1 MKCIKIISAL
11 LIVFSGTGSIAQQLG
26 SGHEKLRKDLTQ
38 IIMPFK
44 GKVGIVIVSIED
56 SAVIA
61 INNNHH
67 YPMLS
72 VYKFPLALAVLDRVD
87 KGTISLQQKIKITT
101 EDLKANTWSPLRT
114 KYPEGNIEM
123 SIAELLDYTVSQ
135 SDNNTCDILF
145 RFLGGTMQVNNYIH
159 GLGISQ
165 ISIAA
170 TEEEMS
176 KSWDVQY
183 TNWTEPLAMAKLLE
197 GFYHGAYLSDSST
210 RFLMKL
216 MVESSNSANRLKKY
230 LPKHVVLA
238 HKTGTSNTNKAGM
251 AAAVNDV
258 GIVTLPDG
266 RHLAITVFV
275 SDSYEKFETNE
286 AIIADISKTTLNY
299 FMGR

>member
-1 MKCIKIISAL
+1 MKGIKMILAL
-11 LIVFSGTGSIAQQLG
+11 LLIFCGPQAIAQKIV
-26 SGHEKLRKDLTQ
+26 SDHEKLKKDLTK
-38 IIMPFK
+38 IIKPYK
-44 GKVGIVIVSIED
+44 AKTGIVIISMED
-56 SAVIA
+56 SAVIV
-61 INNNHH
+61 INNNHR

-87 KGTISLQQKIKITT
+87 KGEFSLQQKIKVTS

-114 KYPEGNIEM
+114 KYPEGNIEI
-123 SIAELLDYTVSQ
+123 SIADLLDYTVSQ

-145 RFLGGTMQVNNYIH
+145 RLLGGTARVNHYIH
-159 GLGISQ
+159 GLGIRQ
-165 ISIAA
+165 ISVAA

-176 KSWDVQY
+176 KSWEVQY

-197 GFYHGAYLSDSST
+197 GFYHGTYLSDSST

-230 LPKHVVLA
+230 LPENIVLA

-251 AAAVNDV
+251 TAAVNDI
-258 GIVTLPDG
+258 GIITLPDG
-266 RHLAITVFV
+266 KHIAITVFV

-286 AIIADISKTTLNY
+286 TIIADIAKASLNY
-299 FMGR
+299 FMAR